1 MDQYEA
7 LKFSQL
13 SVANKSSVLL
23 FTKDKF
29 SQLGKKLRPEF
40 EKFYV
45 SSELKD
51 CLKLLGNSNESG
63 SGAEPTNAVDMVSS
77 YFFCASK
84 LQQKVMKF
92 CALSYSGVGRL

>member
-1 MDQYEA
+1 MMDQYEA

-13 SVANKSSVLL
+13 AIANKSNVLL

-40 EKFYV
+40 DKFYV

-51 CLKLLGNSNESG
+51 CLKLLGPPSEG
-63 SGAEPTNAVDMVSS
+63 IAGVEPTNAVDLV
-77 YFFCASK
+77 
-84 LQQKVMKF
+84 
-92 CALSYSGVGRL
+92 SYSDGVVTPKLIMELLLLRNRF

>member
-51 CLKLLGNSNESG
+51 CLKLLGTSNEISA
-63 SGAEPTNAVDMVSS
+63 GAEPTNAVDMVSKW
-77 YFFCASK
+77 FCIECLTNKIDVSH
-84 LQQKVMKF
+84 VH
-92 CALSYSGVGRL
+92 SGVGRL